1 MVYSPSGH
9 LHNRLLQELLE
20 IEREVAEGDGTWA
33 WESAVGMAGQSFERM
48 FNMFN
53 TFNISLH

>member
-33 WESAVGMAGQSFERM
+33 WELLGWQVSP
-48 FNMFN
+48 
-53 TFNISLH
+53 LK